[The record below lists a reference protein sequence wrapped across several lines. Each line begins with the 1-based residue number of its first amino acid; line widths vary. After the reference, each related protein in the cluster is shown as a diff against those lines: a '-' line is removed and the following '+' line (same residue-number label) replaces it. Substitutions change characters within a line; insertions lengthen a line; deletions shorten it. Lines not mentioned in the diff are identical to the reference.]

1 MRRLGMLTA
10 TTASVLILGGAL
22 PASDAVAQQKSLK
35 EQLVGTWIYVSSTS
49 TRRMAVTADELKFT
63 NPRTP
68 AVEILEFVWKLAEV
82 GAALATINDLHET
95 GGRGADIELRMHR

>member
-35 EQLVGTWIYVSSTS
+35 EQLGWNVDL
-49 TRRMAVTADELKFT
+49 RLKHQY
-63 NPRTP
+63 P
-68 AVEILEFVWKLAEV
+68 
-82 GAALATINDLHET
+82 
-95 GGRGADIELRMHR
+95 GGWQW